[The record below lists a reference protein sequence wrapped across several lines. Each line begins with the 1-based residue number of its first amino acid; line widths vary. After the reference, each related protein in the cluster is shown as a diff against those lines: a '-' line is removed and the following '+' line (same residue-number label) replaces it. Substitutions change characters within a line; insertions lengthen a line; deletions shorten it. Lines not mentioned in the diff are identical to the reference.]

1 MVGGERSMLHA
12 GTTRKPKMHFSA
24 LFLQR
29 FTRCVE
35 IILSQGGDGCVLVV
49 VRGGKIRRLQLRL
62 DDDLPPAA
70 DIVWGTATTE

>member
-1 MVGGERSMLHA
+1 MVGGERSMLHT
-12 GTTRKPKMHFSA
+12 GSTPKSKMHFSA

-29 FTRCVE
+29 LARCVE
-35 IILSQGGDGCVLVV
+35 IILAQGGDGCVLVV

-70 DIVWGTATTE
+70 DMVWGAATTE